1 LGRSLKN
8 GRWWKWRLFQCQW
21 CKIYE
26 VQMILCSL
34 IGHRRQWWQSK
45 IYVLYSDPCERIED
59 PMEFPFVVV
68 FVSACKKY
76 LSLRRNRPSGVIKTF
91 GCHLLTL
98 R

>member
-45 IYVLYSDPCERIED
+45 ILYSDPWEDRGSDGVPICSCLCERLQK
-59 PMEFPFVVV
+59 
-68 FVSACKKY
+68 VSF
-76 LSLRRNRPSGVIKTF
+76 ST
-91 GCHLLTL
+91 
-98 R
+98 